1 MLFLFRTRQPLF
13 NFFLLW
19 YAALL
24 QLRTFFLP
32 APEPVRPQG
41 LFADLL
47 LSGITQQP
55 ALAFSLQVLLLFMG
69 GLLINDLINKSRI
82 TGEYNLFPGLFFI
95 LVASFLPEFVQFS
108 ALYIILIFMLLVAR
122 QVFAIY
128 RVNKASDYLVNIGL
142 LIGVASLFYFSATI
156 FLIWAMFGINSM
168 RSLTVKEAIGL
179 VIGFLI
185 PYIFAG
191 TWFFWNDNFGYFV
204 EHQFELAAGFP
215 NWSATVYP
223 AFSLKMGWMAFWV
236 LGALAS
242 YPYFSL
248 KKTHAESKKIDLIYG
263 FMLVAGLSVFVQ
275 AHPGLQ
281 HLLLLSLPLGIV
293 LAFIF
298 GTLRPRW
305 GEFLHLLLLV
315 VALLF
320 QYRLFLFPG

>member
-1 MLFLFRTRQPLF
+1 M
-13 NFFLLW
+13 

-47 LSGITQQP
+47 LSDIAQQP
-55 ALAFSLQVLLLFMG
+55 ALAFFLQVLLLFLG
-69 GLLINDLINKSRI
+69 GILINDLTNKSRI

-108 ALYIILIFMLLVAR
+108 ALHIALIFLLL
-122 QVFAIY
+122 AIQQLFLTY
-128 RVNKASDYLVNIGL
+128 RVSKASDYLVNIGL
-142 LIGVASLFYFSATI
+142 LIGIASLFYFSTAI
-156 FLIWAMFGINSM
+156 FLVWAMFGINSM
-168 RSLTVKEAIGL
+168 RSLAFKDAIAL
-179 VIGFLI
+179 IIGFLV

-191 TWFFWNDNFGYFV
+191 TWFFWNDNVGYFI
-204 EHQFELAAGFP
+204 EHQFELAHGFP

-223 AFSLKMGWMAFWV
+223 TFSLKMGWMAF
-236 LGALAS
+236 LFFGALAS

-263 FMLVAGLSVFVQ
+263 FMLLTGLSVFVQ
-275 AHPGLQ
+275 AHPGLH

-320 QYRLFLFPG
+320 QYRLFLFPA